1 MTPAHPTTEETRTAH
16 AGQACAGRAC
26 AVRVSPVG
34 VSPFSEWLGWLGVL
48 AGLLVGWVR
57 PAPAGRPAELRDV
70 VREWAGGSAGEVSP
84 DTLVW
89 CAVRRGS
96 GRRRYVLSD
105 PDWAGEL
112 RTGMV
117 RAVRAF
123 VLAWGSARVIRNA
136 WRKLFCRYVD
146 FARSVRGDGVL
157 PRARVRLPEGGCG
170 PPILRYLFVY
180 FAVPG
185 LVPGPLSATRGS
197 GRD

>member
-1 MTPAHPTTEETRTAH
+1 MRPAHPATEETRTAYV
-16 AGQACAGRAC
+16 GQAC
-26 AVRVSPVG
+26 AVRVSPLG
-34 VSPFSEWLGWLGVL
+34 EWLGWLGVL

-105 PDWAGEL
+105 PDWAAEL

-146 FARSVRGDGVL
+146 FARSVRGDAVL
-157 PRARVRLPEGGCG
+157 PRAWVRLPDGGCG
-170 PPILRYLFVY
+170 PPIPRYLFVY